1 MMDKLNPCATPPIVA
16 GPGGSS
22 GSLASELAALVAGA
36 QGGQASAQAFAALRA
51 GVAHPEVLMQAA
63 KALEAERRRTLVPAD
78 AFEMWRRYG
87 GLLARRGLLDAAGP
101 ALDIALALVPDD
113 YPTLVDAGTAAFMMA
128 DLASAERHL
137 GRASALR
144 PNESAPLASLAAA
157 AARQQR
163 PREAREFAERAMA
176 LGADT
181 VTLHLAI
188 ARADLS
194 EGLTERSEARLT
206 AQLER
211 AGVSDANRVALLDL
225 RAEARDA
232 QGHVADAFADYTARN
247 AILERTN
254 AARIAQEL
262 PERRIDQARR
272 LARHFAGA
280 RADAWQA
287 RSGTDTDPDTLGASL
302 ARGHVF
308 LLGFPRSGTTLIEK
322 ALASHP
328 DFVALEEVDHLA
340 AAGGHLLANEDGL
353 QGLERLTPAEAQACR
368 ATYWRG
374 VGQTLGDG
382 WQGRFVVDK
391 MPLHTVALPLIARLF
406 PDARI
411 LFALRDPRDV
421 VFSCFRRRFQINAA
435 MFELLTLEGAARYY
449 DAVMTLA
456 RTGRALLPV
465 AVHEVRHEAMVT
477 GFETEVRAALG
488 FIGADWNTAVHDF
501 AARAGA
507 TPHTPSDLQLRR
519 GLNAEGVGQWR
530 RYEAQLAPVRGLLD
544 PWAAHFGYALLN

>member
-1 MMDKLNPCATPPIVA
+1 MTNELKPQAVPAIGA
-16 GPGGSS
+16 GPGGP
-22 GSLASELAALVAGA
+22 GDRLASGLAALVAAGE
-36 QGGQASAQAFAALRA
+36 GGQAAAQAFAALQR
-51 GVAHPEVLMQAA
+51 GVAHPEVLMQVA
-63 KALEAERRRTLVPAD
+63 KALEAERRRTLGPAD
-78 AFEMWRRYG
+78 AFEMWRRHG
-87 GLLARRGLLDAAGP
+87 GLLARRGLLDAARS

-128 DLASAERHL
+128 DLTTAERHF

-144 PNESAPLASLAAA
+144 PQESAPLASLAAA

-163 PREAREFAERAMA
+163 PREAREFAQRAMA

-181 VTLHLAI
+181 DTLHLAI

-194 EGLTERSEARLT
+194 DGLAEGCEARLT
-206 AQLER
+206 ARLGR
-211 AGVSDANRVALLDL
+211 AGVSDPNRVALLDL

-232 QGHVADAFADYTARN
+232 MDHVADAFADYMARN
-247 AILERTN
+247 AILERTH

-262 PERRIDQARR
+262 PERRIEQARR
-272 LARHFAGA
+272 LTRHFASA
-280 RADAWQA
+280 RPDAWQA
-287 RSGTDTDPDTLGASL
+287 RTGTDEAGASV

-308 LLGFPRSGTTLIEK
+308 VLGFPRSGTTLIEK

-328 DFVALEEVDHLA
+328 DFVALEEVDHLG
-340 AAGGHLLANEDGL
+340 AAGGHLLANEAGL
-353 QGLERLTPAEAQACR
+353 QNLERLTPAEAQACR
-368 ATYWRG
+368 EAYWRG
-374 VGQTLGDG
+374 VGQTLGDA
-382 WQGRFVVDK
+382 WQGKFVVDK
-391 MPLHTVALPLIARLF
+391 LPLHTVALPLITRLF

-421 VFSCFRRRFQINAA
+421 VFSGFRRRFQINAA

-456 RTGRALLPV
+456 RTCRALLPL
-465 AVHEVRHEAMVT
+465 AVHEVRHEAMVA
-477 GFETEVRAALG
+477 GFEAEVRAALG
-488 FIGADWNTAVHDF
+488 FIGADWNAAVHDF
-501 AARAGA
+501 AALAGA

-519 GLNAEGVGQWR
+519 GLNADGVGQWR

-544 PWAAHFGYALLN
+544 PWAARFGYPLSN

>member
-1 MMDKLNPCATPPIVA
+1 MHSP
-16 GPGGSS
+16 
-22 GSLASELAALVAGA
+22 
-36 QGGQASAQAFAALRA
+36 
-51 GVAHPEVLMQAA
+51 
-63 KALEAERRRTLVPAD
+63 
-78 AFEMWRRYG
+78 
-87 GLLARRGLLDAAGP
+87 
-101 ALDIALALVPDD
+101 
-113 YPTLVDAGTAAFMMA
+113 
-128 DLASAERHL
+128 
-137 GRASALR
+137 
-144 PNESAPLASLAAA
+144 
-157 AARQQR
+157 
-163 PREAREFAERAMA
+163 
-176 LGADT
+176 
-181 VTLHLAI
+181 
-188 ARADLS
+188 
-194 EGLTERSEARLT
+194 
-206 AQLER
+206 
-211 AGVSDANRVALLDL
+211 
-225 RAEARDA
+225 
-232 QGHVADAFADYTARN
+232 TARPGMRS
-247 AILERTN
+247 LERTH

-272 LARHFAGA
+272 LARHFAGV
-280 RADAWQA
+280 RADAWHA
-287 RSGTDTDPDTLGASL
+287 RSGTDTVGASV

-340 AAGGHLLANEDGL
+340 AAGGHLLANEGGL

-368 ATYWRG
+368 EACWRG
-374 VGQTLGDG
+374 VAQTLGDA

-406 PDARI
+406 PDAHI

-456 RTGRALLPV
+456 RTCRALLPL
-465 AVHEVRHEAMVT
+465 AVHEVRHEAMIA
-477 GFETEVRAALG
+477 GFEAEVRVALG

-530 RYEAQLAPVRGLLD
+530 RYEARLTPVRGLLD
-544 PWAAHFGYALLN
+544 PWAAHFGYPLLD